1 MGRMALTRRTLLT
14 GAAALPLAGSV
25 QTASGVGN
33 HTMNDAP
40 AVKDLIEELVEKY
53 GDGGVAP
60 IVSLGAAVL
69 RQVAEPFDGQ
79 VDDNVLAEF
88 IALMQRTMRAAP
100 GVGVA
105 APQIGV
111 PVQIAVLED
120 PATVP
125 PEIAEARHRYK
136 LEFFAAINPT
146 YRSAG
151 HRRRGFYEGCLSMP
165 GYTGVVNRYFSVHAK
180 YLDATGETHRKTFEG
195 WQARIVQHET
205 DHLRGTVYVD
215 KLETRS
221 LCTIENYTANWADP
235 VPTRAAEA
243 LGFDLE

>member
-1 MGRMALTRRTLLT
+1 MALTRRTLLT
-14 GAAALPLAGSV
+14 GAAALPLAGSA
-25 QTASGVGN
+25 QTASGVGDHPMTAA
-33 HTMNDAP
+33 HT
-40 AVKDLIEELVEKY
+40 VKDRIQELVDKY

-60 IVSLGAAVL
+60 IVSLGDPVL

-79 VDDNVLAEF
+79 VDDAVLAEF
-88 IALMQRTMRAAP
+88 IAIMQRTMRAAP

-125 PEIAEARHRYK
+125 AEVAEARHRYP
-136 LEFFAAINPT
+136 LAFFAAINPA

-165 GYTGVVNRYFSVHAK
+165 GYTGVVNRYFAVHAE
-180 YLDATGETHRKTFEG
+180 YADPAGEVHHQTFEG

-221 LCTIENYTANWADP
+221 LCTVENYTAHWADP
-235 VPTRAAEA
+235 VPARAAAA
-243 LGFDLE
+243 LGFHLD

>member
-1 MGRMALTRRTLLT
+1 MALTRRTLLT

-25 QTASGVGN
+25 QTASGVGD
-33 HTMNDAP
+33 HTMKN
-40 AVKDLIEELVEKY
+40 LIEELVEKY

-60 IVSLGAAVL
+60 IVSLGDPVL

-125 PEIAEARHRYK
+125 PEVAEARHRYK

-151 HRRRGFYEGCLSMP
+151 HDRRGFYEGCLSMP

-180 YLDATGETHRKTFEG
+180 YVDPSGETHRRTFEG

-221 LCTIENYTANWADP
+221 LCTSENYAANWADP
-235 VPTRAAEA
+235 VPTRAAKA
-243 LGFDLE
+243 LGFHLD